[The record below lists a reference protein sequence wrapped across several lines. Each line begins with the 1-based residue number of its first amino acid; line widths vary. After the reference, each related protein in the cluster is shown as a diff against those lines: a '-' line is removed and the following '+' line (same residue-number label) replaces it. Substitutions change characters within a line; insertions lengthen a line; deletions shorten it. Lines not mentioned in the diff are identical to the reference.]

1 MVKAKKTEFLIAL
14 DILLGC
20 FLLYDGLKIS
30 RYVLS
35 LLIQLVIVKQ
45 IMTNHNKTTNCNVL
59 KKYILVIISI
69 FLIATVFA
77 FKQIETIL
85 IVNRIFPLISIFGF
99 YLFLENKSNLNLD
112 NIINLFVK
120 WYIYLVLIINIDCFA
135 YLFLHKSIWEPI
147 SWLGLRFGG
156 PFGDPNFAA
165 LFSAVVLIIVI
176 NQSHQSKIQ
185 WLLKI
190 LILIVNIVLARSLS
204 TFLLIPASIYIS
216 KLFKHSSSFQKQI
229 IIISIY
235 AFLMT
240 FYEAYSQQ
248 LFDMLTRWLTE
259 LYGEVEAALLKYS
272 SLEIRLDT
280 QVEALKIFLKDLSG
294 QGPHQLVPQL
304 QHDTHNSYVSIAF
317 ENGILGI
324 LLIFMTLRS
333 TKSIKVVNQTGTFLM
348 LSALLLNVHEMAIY
362 SLFIIMQG
370 SSPDNYAILHKPINC
385 NSNQLNK

>member
-1 MVKAKKTEFLIAL
+1 MVKTRKIEFLIAL

-20 FLLYDGLKIS
+20 FLLYDILKIL

-35 LLIQLVIVKQ
+35 LLIQLVVIKQ
-45 IMTNHNKTTNCNVL
+45 IMTNYHTKSNCSIL
-59 KKYILVIISI
+59 KKYVLVVLSI
-69 FLIATVFA
+69 FLIATIFV
-77 FKQIETIL
+77 FKQIETTL

-112 NIINLFVK
+112 YIVNLFIR
-120 WYIYLVLIINIDCFA
+120 WYIYLALIVDIDCFA
-135 YLFLHKSIWEPI
+135 YLFLHRSIWEPI

-176 NQSHQSKIQ
+176 NQSYHSKRK
-185 WLLKI
+185 WFFKV
-190 LILIVNIVLARSLS
+190 LILIVNILLAGSLS

-216 KLFKHSSSFQKQI
+216 KLFKDSGNLQKQI
-229 IIISIY
+229 TIFLIY
-235 AFLMT
+235 IFLMT
-240 FYEAYSQQ
+240 FYEAHSQQ
-248 LFDMLTRWLTE
+248 LFDTLTKWLTG
-259 LYGEVEAALLKYS
+259 LYGEAEAAMLKYS

-333 TKSIKVVNQTGTFLM
+333 TNVNKVVNQTGTFLM

-370 SSPDNYAILHKPINC
+370 SSLDNCKSQVVKL
-385 NSNQLNK
+385 